1 MIPTSAPDRQLP
13 RRAIASVL
21 AAALSVG
28 TPAIP
33 APAAAQQPFVPDA
46 KSCAALYEPVG
57 LTALFYKYYDPKG
70 EAALYTEGTVTT
82 GVSDALWRYSNARF
96 IDFSGRYKA
105 LADKVSGPVREP
117 GQSIGGELIKANFPG
132 GRLIL
137 PEKKGEKLGEMP
149 PKAIM
154 TPEFGRNLT
163 ACDKAHGYAPVFWYG
178 APDALTCAEAL
189 YMVGYEGQQ
198 FQARAIA
205 ESKAAILKHL
215 RIFRGANQL
224 QIEQQVMKSA
234 EARLKRI
241 NEGKEPVNLLGLE
254 IAACRIDLTPV
265 STRYG
270 KGISPGGPFH
280 FLRLF
285 EDKQGRGK
293 GITLLGGN
301 LPGPMSRNPHFIWLW
316 DVQSYTMSTRVG
328 DYDKSALLYNID
340 CEAGTVQYWESVIF
354 LGETLVGREK
364 SMGSLTKPAAGTV
377 QQKMF
382 DQVCDPSKRPSDPPT
397 QTFAQVHGALEK
409 LVAKGDQPAGA
420 PSSPAP

>member
-1 MIPTSAPDRQLP
+1 MIPASAPDQQLP

-137 PEKKGEKLGEMP
+137 PEKPGEKLGEMP
-149 PKAIM
+149 PEAIM

-205 ESKAAILKHL
+205 ESKVAILKHL
-215 RIFRGANQL
+215 RIFRGANQF

-241 NEGKEPVNLLGLE
+241 NEGKEPVNLLKLE
-254 IAACRIDLTPV
+254 IAACRIDLLPI

-280 FLRLF
+280 FLRMF
-285 EDKQGRGK
+285 KDNQGRGY
-293 GITLLGGN
+293 GITVLGGR
-301 LPGPMSRNPHFIWLW
+301 LVDTPPQQSRPIWLW
-316 DVQSYTMSTRVG
+316 DIMSYKLATSRG
-328 DYDKSALLYNID
+328 EYDSKVIRFD
-340 CEAGTVQYWESVIF
+340 VFCEAGTVTYRDVLIF
-354 LGETLVGREK
+354 NGETLVARE
-364 SMGSLTKPAAGTV
+364 SAPGPLAKPRPGTYEED
-377 QQKMF
+377 MF
-382 DQVCDPSKRPSDPPT
+382 AVVCDPSKRSPHPPT